1 MAQLNQMTLQFLES
15 LLNDNPTV
23 ELFTSYFFSDI
34 ADFNA
39 APGAP
44 GNGGTVANGG
54 NPTRLQVLQA
64 YQSQVDQNKYL
75 AGVQQ
80 PVVYSDPSTASLTGQ
95 MNSNLGP
102 NANGATEANTGLPN
116 QTPTNSTSAAGTTE
130 ALIPAIANAA
140 DDNVPA
146 GVFVAPPN
154 YVQRVRLNTDV
165 K

>member
-1 MAQLNQMTLQFLES
+1 MTLQFLES
-15 LLNDNPTV
+15 LLLDNPTV
-23 ELFTSYFFSDI
+23 ELFTEYFFSDI
-34 ADFNA
+34 ANFNA

-54 NPTRLQVLQA
+54 NPTRLQVLNA
-64 YQSQVDQNKYL
+64 YQAQVDQAKYV
-75 AGVQQ
+75 AGGAL

-95 MNSNLGP
+95 VNSNGGP
-102 NANGATEANTGLPN
+102 TSIGSGSANTGLPN
-116 QTPTNSTSAAGTTE
+116 QTPTNSMSAAGTTE
-130 ALIPAIANAA
+130 ALIPAISNSA

-154 YVQRVRLNTDV
+154 YKAVVRLNTDV

>member
-64 YQSQVDQNKYL
+64 YQSRQD
-75 AGVQQ
+75 
-80 PVVYSDPSTASLTGQ
+80 
-95 MNSNLGP
+95 
-102 NANGATEANTGLPN
+102 
-116 QTPTNSTSAAGTTE
+116 
-130 ALIPAIANAA
+130 
-140 DDNVPA
+140 
-146 GVFVAPPN
+146 
-154 YVQRVRLNTDV
+154 
-165 K
+165 